1 VSAKLQ
7 APGANVAAFFD
18 LDGTLVPLPSLER
31 RFVRE
36 LLWRQ
41 GIPARNLAYWIA
53 EALRLAPRGAAFV
66 RQANKMY
73 LRGVS
78 VGATRA
84 AAARITSIARLTF
97 FPEAVNQ
104 VAWHAT
110 QEHRIVLV
118 SGTLQV
124 LAEYAAQALQEDLAR
139 RGIAVKIA
147 VTATKLNAVQGRWT
161 GRLVGEAVFGGAK
174 STAVEEFAAEHRLDL
189 ASCFAYGDSDH
200 DRPMLQ
206 CVGNPV
212 VVNGATALRHVAVRK
227 GWRAIE
233 WRMAEAT
240 CGEAEEAT
248 RRSAGRK
255 AEILG

>member
-1 VSAKLQ
+1 MSGKSQ
-7 APGANVAAFFD
+7 RTGANVAAFFD
-18 LDGTLVPLPSLER
+18 LDGTLMPFPSLER

-36 LLWRQ
+36 LFWRQ

-53 EALRLAPRGAAFV
+53 EALRSAPRGMAFV

-78 VGATRA
+78 VAATRA
-84 AAARITSIARLTF
+84 ASARIARVARLVF
-97 FPEAVNQ
+97 FPEAVNR
-104 VAWHAT
+104 VVWHAT

-124 LAEYAAQALQEDLAR
+124 LAEYAADALQEALAR
-139 RGIAVKIA
+139 RGIAVNIA
-147 VTATKLNAVQGRWT
+147 VRATKLDAVEGRWT
-161 GRLVGEAVFGGAK
+161 GRTVGEAMFGGTK
-174 STAVEEFAAEHRLDL
+174 SAAVEELAAEHGLNL
-189 ASCFAYGDSDH
+189 ASCFAYGDSVH
-200 DRPMLQ
+200 DRPMLE

-212 VVNGATALRHVAVRK
+212 VVNGATALRRVAARK
-227 GWRAIE
+227 GWRATE

-240 CGEAEEAT
+240 CGEAEET
-248 RRSAGRK
+248 TQRSAGRK